1 MTGRGGRRLLL
12 GAAALAA
19 FSGFISLGLWQL
31 DRRAWK
37 HELIERI
44 AQRVHAA
51 PVPAPGL
58 AEWPLVRA
66 ATHEYRRVVLR
77 GSFDHGRETLVQA
90 VTELGAGSWVLT
102 PLRRDDGS
110 MVLVNR
116 GFVPPHRRDPVQR
129 AAGQPPWPVTVTGL
143 LRTSEPGGGFL
154 RRNAPP
160 LNRWFSRDVEAIAAA
175 RGLVAAA
182 PYFVDADAEADAS
195 ADAAA
200 PVGGLTVVAFAD
212 NHLAYAL
219 TWFAL
224 AAGIVA
230 AAATVVRFE
239 RRSGQPRSS

>member
-19 FSGFISLGLWQL
+19 FAGFVALGLWQL
-31 DRRAWK
+31 DRRVWK
-37 HELIERI
+37 HALIDRV

-51 PVPAPGL
+51 PVPAPGR
-58 AEWPLVRA
+58 ADWPQVWA

-90 VTELGAGSWVLT
+90 VTDLGAGAWVLT
-102 PLRRDDGS
+102 PLHRDDGS
-110 MVLVNR
+110 VVLVNR
-116 GFVPPHRRDPVQR
+116 GFVPPHRRDPLQR
-129 AAGQPPWPVTVTGL
+129 AAGQPPGPVTVTGL

-154 RRNAPP
+154 RRNAPADD
-160 LNRWFSRDVEAIAAA
+160 RWFSRDVEAIAAA
-175 RGLVAAA
+175 RGLSAAA
-182 PYFVDADAEADAS
+182 PYFVDADADADATT
-195 ADAAA
+195 DAAA

-224 AAGIVA
+224 AAGVVA
-230 AAATVVRFE
+230 AAAIVVRFE
-239 RRSGQPRSS
+239 RRSDQPRPS